1 MRIFWF
7 FTTGFVES
15 LFILGVMLTET
26 AARETLEQVIK
37 EALSRAGKNLSAVL
51 AICLGVSGVNHP
63 SDQERVLNWIRY
75 HVLSNL
81 INPNLLL
88 TFL

>member
-1 MRIFWF
+1 MLWNIISQFMK
-7 FTTGFVES
+7 S
-15 LFILGVMLTET
+15 LLLLGIVLTET
-26 AARETLEQVIK
+26 AARETLEQVIN

-75 HVLSNL
+75 RVSVK
-81 INPNLLL
+81 
-88 TFL
+88 FD

>member
-1 MRIFWF
+1 MFWF
-7 FTTGFVES
+7 FTNGFLES
-15 LFILGVMLTET
+15 LFLFGIVLTEN

-37 EALSRAGKNLSAVL
+37 EALFRAGKNLSAVL

-75 HVLSNL
+75 HVSVK
-81 INPNLLL
+81 
-88 TFL
+88 FD

>member
-1 MRIFWF
+1 
-7 FTTGFVES
+7 
-15 LFILGVMLTET
+15 MLTEN
-26 AARETLEQVIK
+26 AARETLEQVIN

-75 HVLSNL
+75 HLSAK
-81 INPNLLL
+81 
-88 TFL
+88 FD

>member
-1 MRIFWF
+1 MLWNIISQFIK
-7 FTTGFVES
+7 S
-15 LFILGVMLTET
+15 LLLFGIVLTET
-26 AARETLEQVIK
+26 AARETLEQVIN

-75 HVLSNL
+75 HVSVK
-81 INPNLLL
+81 
-88 TFL
+88 FD

>member
-1 MRIFWF
+1 MCRIFVSF
-7 FTTGFVES
+7 GLV
-15 LFILGVMLTET
+15 LTEN
-26 AARETLEQVIK
+26 AARETLEQVIN

-75 HVLSNL
+75 HLSVK
-81 INPNLLL
+81 
-88 TFL
+88 FD

>member
-1 MRIFWF
+1 
-7 FTTGFVES
+7 
-15 LFILGVMLTET
+15 MLTEN
-26 AARETLEQVIK
+26 AARETLEQVIN

-75 HVLSNL
+75 HLSVK
-81 INPNLLL
+81 
-88 TFL
+88 FD